1 MMENYSKTPDIIS
14 ISSHN
19 KIEILSPSE
28 IDNLRKETYQLLADV
43 GVSFPSKKALTIFA
57 DHGAEVDWDTNI
69 VRISPD
75 LVDKAMATAPRNI
88 VLGGREP
95 RFDLT
100 LDGSCSYLTTDGCGV
115 HVIDLETREKRASR
129 KSDVAMMARV
139 GDAIPLVSF
148 FWPMVSAQDYGK
160 AAPLHECHAG
170 LTSTLKHVRGGTTVY
185 PELAPYLVEM
195 ATVVSGSE
203 SERRKRPPI
212 CANICGIAPLS
223 HDEHGI
229 ETALIYAEAG
239 IPTSFMAM
247 PNMGST
253 APASAL
259 GAIVQ
264 GDAESVSAMVLMQ
277 LAFPGAPVFHS
288 IITSLMN
295 PRTGGYIADLPLPVR
310 LIAVQMAHAWDV
322 PSLGGGSFS
331 SDAPDIGW
339 QSAFQAGFG
348 GVQIPLAGGD
358 LCGYMGLMNSSM
370 TLYPEQIL
378 LDAEIAMNVYETYK
392 AFEFKDLDVNLDV
405 IKEVGPQGHYLLQKH
420 TRTHMRDFHYSPFF
434 DQLDQDGNLREPRE
448 IALEN
453 FQELEKIHHPEPLP
467 ESTLKELDK
476 ILATADKIASDLGC

>member
-1 MMENYSKTPDIIS
+1 MMEEYSKTPDIIS

-28 IDNLRKETYQLLADV
+28 IENLRKGTYQLLADV
-43 GVSFPSKKALTIFA
+43 GVSYPSKKALTIFA
-57 DHGAEVDWDTNI
+57 DHGAEVDWDTKI

-75 LVDKAMATAPRNI
+75 LVNEAMATASRNI

-247 PNMGST
+247 PTMGST
-253 APASAL
+253 APASVL

-288 IITSLMN
+288 IITSLMH
-295 PRTGGYIADLPLPVR
+295 PRTGGYIGDMPLPVR
-310 LIAVQMAHAWDV
+310 LVAVQMAHAWDV

-331 SDAPDIGW
+331 SDARDIGW
-339 QSAFQAGFG
+339 QSAFQSGFG

-370 TLYPEQIL
+370 ILYPEQIL

-392 AFEFKDLDVNLDV
+392 AFEFKDLDVDLDV
-405 IKEVGPQGHYLLQKH
+405 IKEVGPQGHYLRQKH
-420 TRTHMRDFHYSPFF
+420 TRTHVRDFHYSPFF

-453 FQELEKIHHPEPLP
+453 FKELENNHHPEPLP

-476 ILATADKIASDLGC
+476 ILAAADKKASELGS

>member
-1 MMENYSKTPDIIS
+1 MMEEYSKTPDIVS

-19 KIEILSPSE
+19 KIDILSPSE
-28 IDNLRKETYQLLADV
+28 IDNLRKGTYQLLAEV
-43 GVSFPSKKALTIFA
+43 GVSYLSRKALTIFA

-69 VRISPD
+69 VRIPPD
-75 LVDKAMATAPRNI
+75 LVKKAMATAPRNI

-95 RFDLT
+95 RLDLS

-115 HVIDLETREKRASR
+115 HVVDLETREKRASR

-139 GDAIPLVSF
+139 CDSIPLVSF
-148 FWPMVSAQDYGK
+148 FWPLVSAQDYGK

-223 HDEHGI
+223 HDDHGI

-247 PNMGST
+247 PTMGST
-253 APASAL
+253 APASVL

-277 LAFPGAPVFHS
+277 LASPGAPVFHS

-295 PRTGGYIADLPLPVR
+295 PRTGGYIGDTPLPVR

-348 GVQIPLAGGD
+348 GVQIPLAGGE
-358 LCGYMGLMNSSM
+358 LCGYIGLMNSSM

-378 LDAEIAMNVYETYK
+378 LDAEIAMNVCDQGSWSSGTLPAPET
-392 AFEFKDLDVNLDV
+392 
-405 IKEVGPQGHYLLQKH
+405 
-420 TRTHMRDFHYSPFF
+420 
-434 DQLDQDGNLREPRE
+434 
-448 IALEN
+448 
-453 FQELEKIHHPEPLP
+453 HPN
-467 ESTLKELDK
+467 SH
-476 ILATADKIASDLGC
+476 A

>member
-1 MMENYSKTPDIIS
+1 MMGKYSRTPDIIS
-14 ISSHN
+14 ISSHH

-28 IDNLRKETYQLLADV
+28 IDNLQKGTYQLLAEV
-43 GVSFPSKKALTIFA
+43 GVSYLSKKALTIYA

-75 LVDKAMATAPRNI
+75 LVKKAMATAPRNI

-195 ATVVSGSE
+195 ATVVAGSE

-247 PNMGST
+247 PTMGST
-253 APASAL
+253 APASVL

-277 LAFPGAPVFHS
+277 LAYPGAPVFHS

-295 PRTGGYIADLPLPVR
+295 PRTGGYIGDTPLPVR

-392 AFEFKDLDVNLDV
+392 AFELKDLDVNLDV

-434 DQLDQDGNLREPRE
+434 DQFDQDGNLREPRE
-448 IALEN
+448 IALKN
-453 FQELEKIHHPEPLP
+453 FKELEKNHHPEPLP
-467 ESTLKELDK
+467 QNVLKELDK
-476 ILATADKIASDLGC
+476 ILAAAENELTQEV